1 MLIVQIFAQLKVA
14 REIGLTDSSA
24 FVKRAIQFGSRIAK
38 MQPPPGGGRKARKMD
53 TMKIA

>member
-1 MLIVQIFAQLKVA
+1 VA